1 MIRVALLLL
10 TALCAILTGQSVAQE
25 ITAQSL
31 SSERAIAFLRARK
44 AEREERVVQ
53 LLRVLEDDSAPP
65 DTQMWALA
73 MLGELRPKSAIPWL
87 LDQIDKLEDTE
98 AQFRQPIGRRKYR
111 CVDVLIAIGKE
122 SSKQAAQR
130 LREEDDALRRALLV
144 DVIAG
149 VEGPLVALLIL
160 ELERLACRE
169 AKDAASAG
177 RLEDALRVLAPEWGA
192 EGTGYPLLDSSRG
205 WIPREADLDW
215 SGRGL

>member
-1 MIRVALLLL
+1 MLL
-10 TALCAILTGQSVAQE
+10 TALCAILTESVAQE

-31 SSERAIAFLRARK
+31 SSERAVALLREWK
-44 AEREERVVQ
+44 AEREERVAQ
-53 LLRVLEDDSAPP
+53 LLRVLEDDRVPP
-65 DTQMWALA
+65 DIQMRALA
-73 MLGELRPKSAIPWL
+73 VLGELRPESAIPWL
-87 LDQIDKLEDTE
+87 LDQIDKLKDTE
-98 AQFRQPIGRRKYR
+98 MQFRQPIGRRKYR
-111 CVDVLIAIGKE
+111 CVDILIAIGKE
-122 SSKQAAQR
+122 SSKQAAKR

-192 EGTGYPLLDSSRG
+192 EGTEYPLLDSSRN
-205 WIPREADLDW
+205 WIPQEADLDR
-215 SGRGL
+215 SRKGL